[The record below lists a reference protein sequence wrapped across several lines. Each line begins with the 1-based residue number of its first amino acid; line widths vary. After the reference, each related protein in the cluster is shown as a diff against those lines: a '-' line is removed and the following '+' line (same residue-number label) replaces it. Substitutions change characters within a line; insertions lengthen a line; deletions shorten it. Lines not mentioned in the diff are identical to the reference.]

1 MNKKWRVPQV
11 KLTQLFLLS
20 HSTAIALATK
30 KKNMENE
37 VRTFL
42 KSPSVIGVFICT
54 LEHVNVQSFPK
65 VRFSDFYDWLVHS
78 LLCEMSQVCFLG
90 VTSDRNGITIKS
102 ESGYNLKIV
111 CTKEARSGHLKKPF
125 SYFLSLSCH
134 FLPELWLRRHD
145 HWSVDYCRYQ
155 VLALQ
160 PRPTLARPRD
170 LPQVAAKP

>member
-1 MNKKWRVPQV
+1 MASTTGKAHAVIPAFTFYRDRTGDEEEKHGKRGKNIFKK
-11 KLTQLFLLS
+11 
-20 HSTAIALATK
+20 
-30 KKNMENE
+30 
-37 VRTFL
+37 
-42 KSPSVIGVFICT
+42 SVSYRCIHMYFG
-54 LEHVNVQSFPK
+54 HVNVQSFPK

-145 HWSVDYCRYQ
+145 H
-155 VLALQ
+155 
-160 PRPTLARPRD
+160 
-170 LPQVAAKP
+170 

>member
-1 MNKKWRVPQV
+1 MNKKWRVPQA

-111 CTKEARSGHLKKPF
+111 CTKEARSEHLKNPAVIF
-125 SYFLSLSCH
+125 FHSRVTFCLNCGS
-134 FLPELWLRRHD
+134 EDMIIDR
-145 HWSVDYCRYQ
+145 
-155 VLALQ
+155 
-160 PRPTLARPRD
+160 
-170 LPQVAAKP
+170 